1 MTNNIQAGRIDSL
14 EYKYSEMMEEKCKL
28 PFPKQG
34 DNKYFDSH
42 YTGRVQPI
50 EVMQSEMSKE
60 QFEGFILGNIVKYAL
75 RFGKKDEKGKES
87 AKILRYAQWLNEL
100 VNGKVIDPR
109 SDS

>member
-1 MTNNIQAGRIDSL
+1 MTNNIQAGCIDSL
-14 EYKYSEMMEEKCKL
+14 EYGYSEMVKEKCKL
-28 PFPKQG
+28 PFPKQE

-75 RFGKKDEKGKES
+75 RFGKKDEKKKEA
-87 AKILRYAQWLNEL
+87 AKILRYAQWLNDL
-100 VNGKVIDPR
+100 VNGMVIDPR
-109 SDS
+109 IDS

>member
-14 EYKYSEMMEEKCKL
+14 EYKYSDRVKSKCKL
-28 PFPKQG
+28 PLSISE

-75 RFGKKDEKGKES
+75 RFGKKDEKEKES